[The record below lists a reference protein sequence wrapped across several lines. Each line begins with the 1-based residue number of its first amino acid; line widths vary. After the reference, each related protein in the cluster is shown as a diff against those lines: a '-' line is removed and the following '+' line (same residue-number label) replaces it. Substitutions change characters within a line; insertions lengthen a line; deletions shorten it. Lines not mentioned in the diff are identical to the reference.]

1 MDPNKWGPVTWRV
14 LHGLVEQYVPALHE
28 SYQGLF
34 YSLAATLPCSKCR
47 NNYVLK
53 LVERPFPCHRSIV
66 VVRNWLIDIH
76 NAVNEDLCKPV
87 MSRKKARE
95 KILPLKQSEVKKMLG
110 FIRSNMVQ
118 NKPPR
123 SYHAGLKIL
132 ERHLEQI
139 LGVVTS
145 FRPFSRR
152 APQRP
157 RLPPRSRS
165 AR

>member
-14 LHGLVEQYVPALHE
+14 LHGLVEEYVPALHE

-53 LVERPFPCHRSIV
+53 LIERPFPCDRSIV

-76 NAVNEDLCKPV
+76 NAVNTDLRKPV
-87 MSRKKARE
+87 LSRKKARE
-95 KILPLKQSEVKKMLG
+95 KIVPLKQGDVKKMLG
-110 FIRSNMVQ
+110 FIRTNMVK
-118 NKPPR
+118 NRPPR
-123 SYHAGLKIL
+123 SYRAGLKIL
-132 ERHLEQI
+132 EQHLGQI
-139 LGVVTS
+139 LSVVTS
-145 FRPFSRR
+145 FRKISPPAPPRR
-152 APQRP
+152 RP
-157 RLPPRSRS
+157 PPRSRS

>member
-14 LHGLVEQYVPALHE
+14 LHGLVEEYVPALHK

-53 LVERPFPCHRSIV
+53 LIENPFPCDRSIV

-76 NAVNEDLCKPV
+76 NAVNKDLSKPV
-87 MSRKKARE
+87 LSRKKARE
-95 KILPLKQSEVKKMLG
+95 KIAPLKQGDVKKMVH
-110 FIRSNMVQ
+110 FIRTNMVQ

-123 SYHAGLKIL
+123 SYRAGLKIL
-132 ERHLEQI
+132 EHHLEQI
-139 LGVVTS
+139 LSVVTS
-145 FRPFSRR
+145 FRKITPRVT
-152 APQRP
+152 PP

-165 AR
+165 SR